1 MRTGGARG
9 AAGLRGRLCLLG
21 VTVLC
26 LAYGPGGRP
35 AAAAT
40 PSAQPDASSWR
51 PPPVNPA
58 ALPPDTPPGPPPG
71 VTFVQ
76 KNACVRPNPNKVPLL
91 SEPVAQSM
99 LDIRT
104 AQQFSTG
111 AGVKVAVIDTGVN
124 PNPLLTDHGRLK
136 GGGDYVTPGPNSDGT
151 VDCDGHGTL
160 TAGIV
165 AADTANTAFGFT
177 GVAPGATIYAIRQT
191 STLYQGRRGNQD
203 TGRTAGTPSSL
214 AGAIVHAVNLGVQ
227 VITTSVDTC
236 LPVVD
241 AVAEMHTAGSPE
253 QQLQAAIGYAV
264 DHNVVVVNSAGNVPP
279 QAQGA
284 DQTQDPGTCVA
295 GQQNNQ
301 PNPNDV
307 REIEIPAVFSD
318 DLLSVASVSPLT
330 GSVSSFSV
338 WGPWVNIAAPGEGI
352 TSVDPGVGGNGLVN
366 LFGEPGGNSG
376 PTPIQ
381 GTSFAAPYVAGVVA
395 LVRARFPEL
404 TARQVIQRLEATAQH
419 PSGPGGR
426 NNQIGFGIVD
436 PVAALTQAVPG
447 QNGVPAVH
455 DTVIP
460 PQLPMSAVKDWTPAR
475 VALIGTV
482 TAVTLL
488 LVTLFVVRTIRRRQ
502 PPEEP

>member
-1 MRTGGARG
+1 VLGVT
-9 AAGLRGRLCLLG
+9 LLCLLCG
-21 VTVLC
+21 S
-26 LAYGPGGRP
+26 GWP
-35 AAAAT
+35 AVAAP
-40 PSAQPDASSWR
+40 PSAQPGVSAWH

-58 ALPPDTPPGPPPG
+58 ALPPDAPPGPPPG

-76 KNACVRPNPNKVPLL
+76 KNACVRANPNNVPLL
-91 SEPVAQSM
+91 SEPPAQSM

-124 PNPLLTDHGRLK
+124 PNPMLTDHGRLR
-136 GGGDYVTPGPNSDGT
+136 GGGDYVTPGPTSDGT

-165 AADTANTAFGFT
+165 AADTARTGFGFT
-177 GVAPGATIYAIRQT
+177 GVAPDATIYAIRQT

-214 AGAIVHAVNLGVQ
+214 AAAIVHAVHIGVD

-236 LPVVD
+236 LPTAD
-241 AVAEMHTAGSPE
+241 AVAEMHTADSPE
-253 QQLQAAIGYAV
+253 QQLQAAVAYAV
-264 DHNVVVVNSAGNVPP
+264 DHDVVVVNSAGNVVP
-279 QAQGA
+279 QAQGT
-284 DQTQDPGTCVA
+284 DQTQDPGRCVP
-295 GQQNNQ
+295 GQQNDQ

-307 REIEIPAVFSD
+307 RQIEIPSVFSD

-330 GSVSSFSV
+330 GSVSSFSM
-338 WGPWVNIAAPGEGI
+338 WGPWVDIAAPGEDI
-352 TSVDPGVGGNGLVN
+352 TSVDPGVGGTGLAN
-366 LFGEPGGNSG
+366 LFAEPGGNSA
-376 PTPIQ
+376 PAPIQ

-395 LVRARFPEL
+395 LVRAKFPDL

-426 NNQIGFGIVD
+426 NNQVGFGIVD

-447 QNGVPAVH
+447 QNGVPVAH

-460 PQLPMSAVKDWTPAR
+460 PQLPVSPVRDRTPAR

-482 TAVTLL
+482 SAVTLL
-488 LVTLFVVRTIRRRQ
+488 LITLFVVRTIRRRQ
-502 PPEEP
+502 PPGER